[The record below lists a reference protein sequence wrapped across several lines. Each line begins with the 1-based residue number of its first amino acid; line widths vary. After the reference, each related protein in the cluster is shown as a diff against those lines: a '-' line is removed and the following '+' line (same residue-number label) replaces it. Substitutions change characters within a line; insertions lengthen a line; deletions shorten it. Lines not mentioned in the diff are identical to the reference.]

1 MPSFVITGTSRGLG
15 FEFLRQLS
23 SDPKNTVIGLVRNK
37 PATDK
42 KVAEEIPNPAG
53 KIHILHGDLDDYES
67 LKKAAEDTAAITGG
81 SLDYLIASA
90 ARMPVYPEFFKG
102 VGQLASDPAVIE
114 TEIKDMM
121 RTNVTGNIHLIK
133 LFLPLI
139 LKGQTKKIITITSGM
154 ADLAVING
162 AEVVHSPIYSM
173 TKAAMNVITAKLNA
187 EYKKDG
193 VLFIGICPGTLDGEG
208 ADISNLSE
216 NEKSEVMTF
225 MGNLNKMFPNF
236 KGPRPPSE
244 IVPKIKKVW
253 EEASLEKG
261 DGGAFLSHTG
271 VPGQWL

>member
-1 MPSFVITGTSRGLG
+1 
-15 FEFLRQLS
+15 
-23 SDPKNTVIGLVRNK
+23 
-37 PATDK
+37 
-42 KVAEEIPNPAG
+42 
-53 KIHILHGDLDDYES
+53 
-67 LKKAAEDTAAITGG
+67 
-81 SLDYLIASA
+81 
-90 ARMPVYPEFFKG
+90 
-102 VGQLASDPAVIE
+102 
-114 TEIKDMM
+114 MM

-208 ADISNLSE
+208 ADISNRTCIFRIFLPMRPVFHIHIVLDLNKHHIPHLCRSREEANRKLSHSTVSE